1 MNTARRILLAQIALG
16 AAIGWAS
23 AAQAQAQAINR
34 CSIGGQLVFQS
45 SPCPLEAR
53 AGVTAAPI
61 VVASGNATAPKK
73 KTLADVL
80 RERDGDG
87 RAQPASREPQDNGA
101 DVLRSRLGAF

>member
-1 MNTARRILLAQIALG
+1 MMLCAPV
-16 AAIGWAS
+16 
-23 AAQAQAQAINR
+23 AQAQAVNKCAIN
-34 CSIGGQLVFQS
+34 GQLVFQS

-53 AGVTAAPI
+53 TGVTAAPI
-61 VVASGNATAPKK
+61 VVASGNPAAPKK

-101 DVLRSRLGAF
+101 DVLRSRMGAL